1 MEEDLLRRA
10 ADLAERCE
18 RTATVTSTA
27 FLTPAEQYALTNWAR
42 HRDCT
47 LVLHGGGAGCE
58 RRAAFFL
65 PFYLAAEDFD
75 PAEHLCAVHF
85 SAPFGAPGHRDY
97 LGAILGLGIRREW
110 VGDILVQE
118 HGAYVFCLPSVAP
131 ALLELEQ
138 VGRTGVKAAAVELA
152 AVPVPER
159 KVRPVTFTV
168 QSARL
173 DAVVSGMFRLSRT
186 SAAAQ
191 IRAGAVH
198 LNYAECLRPDA
209 PELVSCPTCGRT
221 EIDLF
226 GLARA
231 VEDALAESTAD
242 IKVAVMGCVV
252 NGPGEAREADL
263 GVAGGRD
270 KGIIFRKGEVIRSV
284 KGQDALLAAFME
296 ELQRLL
302 KEKETH

>member
-47 LVLHGGGAGCE
+47 LVLHGGGEGCE

-65 PFYLAAEDFD
+65 PFYLTAEDFD
-75 PAEHLCAVHF
+75 PAEHLRAVHF

-110 VGDILVQE
+110 VGDILVQDN
-118 HGAYVFCLPSVAP
+118 GAYVFCLPSVAP
-131 ALLELEQ
+131 ALLEL
-138 VGRTGVKAAAVELA
+138 T

-209 PELVSCPTCGRT
+209 PVAPGDVLSLRGAGKGSVT
-221 EIDLF
+221 E
-226 GLARA
+226 
-231 VEDALAESTAD
+231 V
-242 IKVAVMGCVV
+242 
-252 NGPGEAREADL
+252 
-263 GVAGGRD
+263 GGMS
-270 KGIIFRKGEVIRSV
+270 RKGRQFVT
-284 KGQDALLAAFME
+284 A
-296 ELQRLL
+296 ELWQ
-302 KEKETH
+302 

>member
-27 FLTPAEQYALTNWAR
+27 FLTPAEQYALTNWVR

-65 PFYLAAEDFD
+65 PFYLAAEDFV

-118 HGAYVFCLPSVAP
+118 HGAYVFCLPSVAL

-198 LNYAECLRPDA
+198 LNYTECLRPDA
-209 PELVSCPTCGRT
+209 PVAPGDVLSLRGAGKGSVT
-221 EIDLF
+221 E
-226 GLARA
+226 
-231 VEDALAESTAD
+231 V
-242 IKVAVMGCVV
+242 
-252 NGPGEAREADL
+252 
-263 GVAGGRD
+263 GGMS
-270 KGIIFRKGEVIRSV
+270 RKGRQFVT
-284 KGQDALLAAFME
+284 A
-296 ELQRLL
+296 ELWQ
-302 KEKETH
+302 

>member
-97 LGAILGLGIRREW
+97 LGAILGLGIQRE
-110 VGDILVQE
+110 G
-118 HGAYVFCLPSVAP
+118 GKPP
-131 ALLELEQ
+131 
-138 VGRTGVKAAAVELA
+138 LA
-152 AVPVPER
+152 IG
-159 KVRPVTFTV
+159 
-168 QSARL
+168 S
-173 DAVVSGMFRLSRT
+173 
-186 SAAAQ
+186 
-191 IRAGAVH
+191 
-198 LNYAECLRPDA
+198 
-209 PELVSCPTCGRT
+209 
-221 EIDLF
+221 
-226 GLARA
+226 
-231 VEDALAESTAD
+231 
-242 IKVAVMGCVV
+242 
-252 NGPGEAREADL
+252 
-263 GVAGGRD
+263 
-270 KGIIFRKGEVIRSV
+270 
-284 KGQDALLAAFME
+284 
-296 ELQRLL
+296 
-302 KEKETH
+302 

>member
-18 RTATVTSTA
+18 RTASVTSTA

-47 LVLHGGGAGCE
+47 LVLHGG
-58 RRAAFFL
+58 
-65 PFYLAAEDFD
+65 
-75 PAEHLCAVHF
+75 VQF
-85 SAPFGAPGHRDY
+85 SAPFAAPGHRDY

-110 VGDILVQE
+110 VGDIVVQA
-118 HGAYVFCLPSVAP
+118 HGAFVFCLPSVEP
-131 ALLELEQ
+131 ELRTLEQ
-138 VGRTGVKAAAVELA
+138 VGRAGVKAAAVPLS
-152 AVPVPER
+152 AVPLPER

-209 PELVSCPTCGRT
+209 PVAAGDVLSLRGAGKGAVTEVGGVS
-221 EIDLF
+221 
-226 GLARA
+226 
-231 VEDALAESTAD
+231 
-242 IKVAVMGCVV
+242 
-252 NGPGEAREADL
+252 
-263 GVAGGRD
+263 
-270 KGIIFRKGEVIRSV
+270 RKGRQFVT
-284 KGQDALLAAFME
+284 A
-296 ELQRLL
+296 ELWQ
-302 KEKETH
+302 

>member
-1 MEEDLLRRA
+1 MTLFLLEELADRMGLTASQVRQDLNCFGGFGQQGYGYLTARLRQ
-10 ADLAERCE
+10 EI
-18 RTATVTSTA
+18 
-27 FLTPAEQYALTNWAR
+27 
-42 HRDCT
+42 
-47 LVLHGGGAGCE
+47 
-58 RRAAFFL
+58 
-65 PFYLAAEDFD
+65 
-75 PAEHLCAVHF
+75 
-85 SAPFGAPGHRDY
+85 
-97 LGAILGLGIRREW
+97 GAILGLGVRREW
-110 VGDILVQE
+110 VGDILVQD

-209 PELVSCPTCGRT
+209 PAAPGDVLSLRGAGKGSVT
-221 EIDLF
+221 E
-226 GLARA
+226 
-231 VEDALAESTAD
+231 V
-242 IKVAVMGCVV
+242 
-252 NGPGEAREADL
+252 
-263 GVAGGRD
+263 GGMS
-270 KGIIFRKGEVIRSV
+270 RKGRQFVT
-284 KGQDALLAAFME
+284 A
-296 ELQRLL
+296 ELWQ
-302 KEKETH
+302 

>member
-18 RTATVTSTA
+18 RTASVTSTA

-47 LVLHGGGAGCE
+47 LVLHGGAEGCERQGGGAGCG

-65 PFYLAAEDFD
+65 PFYLTPADFD
-75 PAEHLCAVHF
+75 PAEHLCAVQF
-85 SAPFGAPGHRDY
+85 SAPFAAPGHRDY

-110 VGDILVQE
+110 VGDILVQA
-118 HGAYVFCLPSVAP
+118 HGAFVFCLPSVEP
-131 ALLELEQ
+131 ELRTLEQ
-138 VGRTGVKAAAVELA
+138 VGRAGVKAAAVPLS
-152 AVPVPER
+152 AVPLPER
-159 KVRPVTFTV
+159 RVRPVTFTV

-209 PELVSCPTCGRT
+209 PVAAGDVLSLRGAGKGSVT
-221 EIDLF
+221 E
-226 GLARA
+226 
-231 VEDALAESTAD
+231 V
-242 IKVAVMGCVV
+242 
-252 NGPGEAREADL
+252 
-263 GVAGGRD
+263 GGMS
-270 KGIIFRKGEVIRSV
+270 RKGRQFVT
-284 KGQDALLAAFME
+284 A
-296 ELQRLL
+296 ELWL
-302 KEKETH
+302 

>member
-27 FLTPAEQYALTNWAR
+27 FLTPAEQYALTNWVR

-47 LVLHGGGAGCE
+47 LVLHGGGEACE

-65 PFYLAAEDFD
+65 PFYLTAEDFD
-75 PAEHLCAVHF
+75 PAEHLRAVHF

-97 LGAILGLGIRREW
+97 LGAILGLGVRREW
-110 VGDILVQE
+110 VGDILVQD

-198 LNYAECLRPDA
+198 LNYTECLRPA
-209 PELVSCPTCGRT
+209 TCCRCA
-221 EIDLF
+221 
-226 GLARA
+226 ARA
-231 VEDALAESTAD
+231 RAASRKWVACRARGGSSSRRSCGSERAAAEKQSGRAGNTGAAAD
-242 IKVAVMGCVV
+242 KKSPESNSGDFFVVVVRYSAVLSS
-252 NGPGEAREADL
+252 A
-263 GVAGGRD
+263 AG
-270 KGIIFRKGEVIRSV
+270 
-284 KGQDALLAAFME
+284 AA
-296 ELQRLL
+296 
-302 KEKETH
+302 TGSATGAATGAAAAAA

>member
-47 LVLHGGGAGCE
+47 LVLHGGGGGL
-58 RRAAFFL
+58 RAAGWRFSCRFTSR
-65 PFYLAAEDFD
+65 PADFD
-75 PAEHLCAVHF
+75 PAEHLRAVQF

-110 VGDILVQE
+110 VGDILVQD
-118 HGAYVFCLPSVAP
+118 ARRVSCSACRAWPRRCWT
-131 ALLELEQ
+131 LEQ
-138 VGRTGVKAAAVELA
+138 VGRTGVKAAAVELT

-209 PELVSCPTCGRT
+209 PVAPGDVLSLRGAGKGSSHGSRRPCRARGGSSSRRSCGSEP
-221 EIDLF
+221 
-226 GLARA
+226 
-231 VEDALAESTAD
+231 
-242 IKVAVMGCVV
+242 
-252 NGPGEAREADL
+252 
-263 GVAGGRD
+263 
-270 KGIIFRKGEVIRSV
+270 
-284 KGQDALLAAFME
+284 AFQM
-296 ELQRLL
+296 
-302 KEKETH
+302 

>member
-58 RRAAFFL
+58 RR
-65 PFYLAAEDFD
+65 
-75 PAEHLCAVHF
+75 
-85 SAPFGAPGHRDY
+85 APFGAPGHRDY

-198 LNYAECLRPDA
+198 LNYTECLRPDA
-209 PELVSCPTCGRT
+209 PVAPGDVLSLRGAGKGSVT
-221 EIDLF
+221 E
-226 GLARA
+226 
-231 VEDALAESTAD
+231 V
-242 IKVAVMGCVV
+242 
-252 NGPGEAREADL
+252 
-263 GVAGGRD
+263 GG
-270 KGIIFRKGEVIRSV
+270 ISRKGRQFVT
-284 KGQDALLAAFME
+284 A
-296 ELQRLL
+296 ELWQ
-302 KEKETH
+302 

>member
-1 MEEDLLRRA
+1 MKTKHEILTALAHSGEEKILLASLLDKEQTCETRGYATSTRFLSMSERALCTEAVHQAGATGHALFWGGYEDAERGIYLFYPDYMDEESARLSAPLALLRAHKSRS
-10 ADLAERCE
+10 D
-18 RTATVTSTA
+18 T
-27 FLTPAEQYALTNWAR
+27 LT
-42 HRDCT
+42 
-47 LVLHGGGAGCE
+47 
-58 RRAAFFL
+58 
-65 PFYLAAEDFD
+65 
-75 PAEHLCAVHF
+75 
-85 SAPFGAPGHRDY
+85 HRDY

-198 LNYAECLRPDA
+198 LNYTECLRPDA
-209 PELVSCPTCGRT
+209 PVAPGDVLSLRGAGKGSVT
-221 EIDLF
+221 E
-226 GLARA
+226 
-231 VEDALAESTAD
+231 V
-242 IKVAVMGCVV
+242 
-252 NGPGEAREADL
+252 
-263 GVAGGRD
+263 GGMS
-270 KGIIFRKGEVIRSV
+270 RKGRQFVT
-284 KGQDALLAAFME
+284 A
-296 ELQRLL
+296 ELWQ
-302 KEKETH
+302 

>member
-27 FLTPAEQYALTNWAR
+27 FLTPAEQYALTNWVR

-47 LVLHGGGAGCE
+47 LVLHGGGEACE
-58 RRAAFFL
+58 RQAAFFL
-65 PFYLAAEDFD
+65 PFYLTPADFD
-75 PAEHLCAVHF
+75 PAEHLRAVQF
-85 SAPFGAPGHRDY
+85 SAPFAAPGHRDY

-110 VGDILVQE
+110 VGDILVQD

-198 LNYAECLRPDA
+198 LNYTECLRPDA
-209 PELVSCPTCGRT
+209 PVAPGDVLSLRGAGKGSVT
-221 EIDLF
+221 EVPASRKKF
-226 GLARA
+226 
-231 VEDALAESTAD
+231 VEGSPSY
-242 IKVAVMGCVV
+242 K
-252 NGPGEAREADL
+252 N
-263 GVAGGRD
+263 
-270 KGIIFRKGEVIRSV
+270 
-284 KGQDALLAAFME
+284 
-296 ELQRLL
+296 
-302 KEKETH
+302 H

>member
-1 MEEDLLRRA
+1 MKNTRQKDGFVINLEENTDLKTKHEILTALAHSGEEKILLASLLDKEHTCETRGYATSTRFLSMSERALCTEAVHQAGATGHALFWGGYEDAERGIYLFYPDYMDEESARLSAPLALLRAHKSRS
-10 ADLAERCE
+10 D
-18 RTATVTSTA
+18 T
-27 FLTPAEQYALTNWAR
+27 LT
-42 HRDCT
+42 
-47 LVLHGGGAGCE
+47 
-58 RRAAFFL
+58 
-65 PFYLAAEDFD
+65 
-75 PAEHLCAVHF
+75 
-85 SAPFGAPGHRDY
+85 HRDY

-198 LNYAECLRPDA
+198 LNYTECLRPDA
-209 PELVSCPTCGRT
+209 PVAPGDVLSLRGAGKGSVT
-221 EIDLF
+221 E
-226 GLARA
+226 
-231 VEDALAESTAD
+231 V
-242 IKVAVMGCVV
+242 
-252 NGPGEAREADL
+252 
-263 GVAGGRD
+263 GGMS
-270 KGIIFRKGEVIRSV
+270 RKGRQFVT
-284 KGQDALLAAFME
+284 A
-296 ELQRLL
+296 ELWQ
-302 KEKETH
+302 

>member
-47 LVLHGGGAGCE
+47 LVLHGGGEGCE

-131 ALLELEQ
+131 A
-138 VGRTGVKAAAVELA
+138 
-152 AVPVPER
+152 
-159 KVRPVTFTV
+159 
-168 QSARL
+168 
-173 DAVVSGMFRLSRT
+173 
-186 SAAAQ
+186 Q

-198 LNYAECLRPDA
+198 LNYTECLRPDA
-209 PELVSCPTCGRT
+209 PVAPGDVLSLRGAGKGSVT
-221 EIDLF
+221 E
-226 GLARA
+226 
-231 VEDALAESTAD
+231 V
-242 IKVAVMGCVV
+242 
-252 NGPGEAREADL
+252 
-263 GVAGGRD
+263 GGMS
-270 KGIIFRKGEVIRSV
+270 RKGRQFVT
-284 KGQDALLAAFME
+284 A
-296 ELQRLL
+296 ELWQ
-302 KEKETH
+302 